1 MMLRLQYRVGMRSS
15 EEIFASIRAYGMSQ
29 EDIFVS
35 TTTNIMKGGK
45 DVIILSKSE
54 KGRGFIA
61 WLALKY
67 DQAEDFKLTDFS

>member
-1 MMLRLQYRVGMRSS
+1 MIYQ
-15 EEIFASIRAYGMSQ
+15 A
-29 EDIFVS
+29 
-35 TTTNIMKGGK
+35 TTAAGAANIMKGGK